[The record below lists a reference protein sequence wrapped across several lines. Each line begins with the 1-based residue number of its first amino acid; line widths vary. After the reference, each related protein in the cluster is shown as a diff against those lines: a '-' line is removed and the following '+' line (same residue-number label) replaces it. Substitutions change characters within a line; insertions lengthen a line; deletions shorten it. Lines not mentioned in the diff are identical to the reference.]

1 MTAAGRRLG
10 YRPPARPLNGPAR
23 ARPAA
28 ARRAVA
34 PPAPYPTKRGRGT
47 RVPRTFGERVST
59 GAAAEVRH
67 AVRTSIRLG
76 TVAGLVTL
84 ALAVGCVA
92 RLTGYLPDPTPV
104 PTVTAPR

>member
-23 ARPAA
+23 ARRAA
-28 ARRAVA
+28 AR
-34 PPAPYPTKRGRGT
+34 PAPYPTRRGRGA
-47 RVPRTFGERVST
+47 RLPRTFGERVST

-76 TVAGLVTL
+76 TVAGLVAL

-92 RLTGYLPDPTPV
+92 RLTGYLPDPAPA